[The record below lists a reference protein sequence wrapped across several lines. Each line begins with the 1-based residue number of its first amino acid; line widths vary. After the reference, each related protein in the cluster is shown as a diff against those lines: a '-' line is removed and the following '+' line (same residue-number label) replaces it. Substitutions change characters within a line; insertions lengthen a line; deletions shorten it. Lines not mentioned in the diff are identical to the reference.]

1 MFVNFFIK
9 RPIFAIVCS
18 LIVMLLGA
26 ISIPT
31 LPIAQYPDIVPPQV
45 AVTATYTGASAE
57 VVESAVTTPLEQEI
71 NGVEG
76 MKYMSSISSND
87 GTSTITVTFN
97 LERDINLAAV
107 DVQNRITA
115 AQGRLPDEVKVTGVK
130 VTKSSPQ
137 IIMAL
142 ALYSDNG
149 KYDNLF
155 VSNYADLYIKDA
167 LRRVK
172 GVGQVILFGERK
184 YAMRLWLDPN
194 RLATRELTASD
205 VVQALEEQNVQVPA
219 GQIGQPPTSGQQAFQ
234 MSVRA
239 LGRLTNPSEFNEMV
253 LKTGADGSLVK
264 LKDVGRVELGAEDY
278 TVFMRFNGNKG
289 VGIGVYLLPGA
300 NALQVYEELK
310 TELEHLAE
318 QFPPGLKYAIT
329 LDTARVVHESIHE
342 VVKTLFEAIAIVVIV
357 MFVFLQ
363 DWRSTLIP
371 FITIPVSLVGTFMF
385 TKLLGFSINTLT
397 LFSLVLATGLVVDDA
412 IIVVENI
419 ARFIQDK
426 GMSPR
431 QATPAAMTEITGAVI
446 ATSLVLV
453 AVFLPV
459 SLFPGTTG
467 QFYKQ
472 FALTIACSMAIST
485 FNALTLTP
493 ALAAILLRPKQ
504 EHRGW
509 FFGTINRFLEGLRIG
524 YKWAL
529 VRSMRFK
536 GIVVVLFVL
545 SLGFTYWLFISVP
558 VGFVPSEDQSYFVV
572 NIQGP
577 EGTSLD
583 YTDQVVQQVEA
594 ELRKIPEING
604 IFADPGFGFTG
615 NGPNK
620 AVIYTTLKPL
630 AERTKPDQ
638 SVEAVIN
645 KLSGPLGQTTGATV
659 IPFNAP
665 AIQGIGNVGGFQFQ
679 LQDQRSGSGFESLA
693 ETKNTLVSRGNA
705 LPQLQGLFSPF
716 TANSPQLL
724 VKVNR
729 DRAKVLQV
737 PLDGIF
743 NTLQVFMGS
752 RYVNDFD
759 FLNRIYRVYVQA
771 DYPFRSNPKDIRRF
785 YVRSQTGAMVPL
797 SNLVDVT
804 QTTAPQTITHYNL
817 FRSAEITGSPNVGTS
832 SGQAIAAMQNLAKE
846 VLPRGISY
854 EWSGISLE
862 QLESGSQTI
871 FIFILGFI
879 FVFLVMAAQYENLI
893 DPLIIL
899 LSVPLAILGALLV
912 QSMRGLE
919 NDVFCQI
926 GMVMLIGLACK
937 NAILIVEFANQ
948 LHRHQGLT
956 LPKAAIEAAQL
967 RLRPILMT
975 SLAFIL
981 GVLPLVNAS
990 GGGALGRQSLGT
1002 AVFGGMLVSTL
1013 LSLFVVPV
1021 LYVVIGTVRDR
1032 LQRHSAKK
1040 RAAEAHP
1047 TLPH

>member
-1 MFVNFFIK
+1 MFVNFFIQ

-18 LIVMLLGA
+18 LIIMLLGA

-31 LPIAQYPDIVPPQV
+31 LPIAQYPDIVPPQIV
-45 AVTATYTGASAE
+45 VTATYTGASAE

-76 MKYMSSISSND
+76 MKYISSISSND

-142 ALYSDNG
+142 ALYSDEG

-172 GVGQVILFGERK
+172 GVGQVTLYGERK

-205 VVQALEEQNVQVPA
+205 VVKALQEQNVQVPA

-234 MSVRA
+234 ISVRA
-239 LGRLTNPSEFNEMV
+239 LGRFTNPVEFNEMV

-300 NALQVYEELK
+300 NALQVYEGLQ

-329 LDTARVVHESIHE
+329 LDTARVVDESIHE
-342 VVKTLFEAIAIVVIV
+342 VVKTLFEAIVIVVIV
-357 MFVFLQ
+357 MFIFLQ
-363 DWRSTLIP
+363 DWRSTVIP

-419 ARFIQDK
+419 ARFIHDK

-431 QATPAAMTEITGAVI
+431 QAAPAAMTEMAGAII
-446 ATSLVLV
+446 AISLVLV

-493 ALAAILLRPKQ
+493 ALAAILLRPQ
-504 EHRGW
+504 ERRGW
-509 FFGTINRFLEGLRIG
+509 FFGTINRFLEGLRTS
-524 YKWAL
+524 YQWAL
-529 VRSMRFK
+529 VRAMRFK
-536 GIVVVLFVL
+536 GIVVLLFVV
-545 SLGFTYWLFISVP
+545 SLGLTYWLFISVP

-583 YTDQVVQQVEA
+583 YTDQIVQQVEQ
-594 ELRKIPEING
+594 ELHKVPEING

-630 AERTKPDQ
+630 AGRTRPEQ
-638 SVEAVIN
+638 SADALID
-645 KLSGPLGQTTGATV
+645 KLSTPLGQITGATV

-665 AIQGIGNVGGFQFQ
+665 AIQGIGNVGGFQF
-679 LQDQRSGSGFESLA
+679 ELA
-693 ETKNTLVSRGNA
+693 
-705 LPQLQGLFSPF
+705 
-716 TANSPQLL
+716 
-724 VKVNR
+724 
-729 DRAKVLQV
+729 
-737 PLDGIF
+737 
-743 NTLQVFMGS
+743 
-752 RYVNDFD
+752 
-759 FLNRIYRVYVQA
+759 
-771 DYPFRSNPKDIRRF
+771 
-785 YVRSQTGAMVPL
+785 
-797 SNLVDVT
+797 
-804 QTTAPQTITHYNL
+804 
-817 FRSAEITGSPNVGTS
+817 RSA
-832 SGQAIAAMQNLAKE
+832 QWQ
-846 VLPRGISY
+846 
-854 EWSGISLE
+854 
-862 QLESGSQTI
+862 
-871 FIFILGFI
+871 
-879 FVFLVMAAQYENLI
+879 
-893 DPLIIL
+893 
-899 LSVPLAILGALLV
+899 
-912 QSMRGLE
+912 
-919 NDVFCQI
+919 
-926 GMVMLIGLACK
+926 
-937 NAILIVEFANQ
+937 
-948 LHRHQGLT
+948 
-956 LPKAAIEAAQL
+956 
-967 RLRPILMT
+967 
-975 SLAFIL
+975 
-981 GVLPLVNAS
+981 
-990 GGGALGRQSLGT
+990 
-1002 AVFGGMLVSTL
+1002 
-1013 LSLFVVPV
+1013 
-1021 LYVVIGTVRDR
+1021 
-1032 LQRHSAKK
+1032 
-1040 RAAEAHP
+1040 
-1047 TLPH
+1047 